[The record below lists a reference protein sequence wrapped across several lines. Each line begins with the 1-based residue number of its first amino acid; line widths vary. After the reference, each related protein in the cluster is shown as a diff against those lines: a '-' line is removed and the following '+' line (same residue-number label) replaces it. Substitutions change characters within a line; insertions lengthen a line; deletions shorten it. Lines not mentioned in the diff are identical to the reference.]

1 MAKIQSE
8 VFSDDFMNIKNSG
21 KLNFFHHYAEKMTK
35 VMKKTLLCLRFLYLS
50 IEMQLLE
57 CGHY

>member
-1 MAKIQSE
+1 
-8 VFSDDFMNIKNSG
+8 MNITNSG
-21 KLNFFHHYAEKMTK
+21 KLNLFHQYAEKMTK
-35 VMKKTLLCLRFLYLS
+35 VMKKILLCLRFLYLS